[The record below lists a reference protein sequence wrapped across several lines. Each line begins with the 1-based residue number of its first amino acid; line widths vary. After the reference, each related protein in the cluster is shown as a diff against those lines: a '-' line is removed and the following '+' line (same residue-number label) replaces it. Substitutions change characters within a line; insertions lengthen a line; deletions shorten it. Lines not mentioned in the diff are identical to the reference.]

1 MVASL
6 ANKLRQA
13 DSKDPVAQAE
23 MFNRYQNDLILAAK
37 AHAELIMWEAFTSAL
52 KTIEDPGSLQI
63 LTWLRDLY
71 GFTILEQNLAWYLIN
86 GRLSST
92 RAEAITDY
100 IDGRLLPRL
109 RPHAES
115 LVDAFLLTPELV
127 RSTLPADERER
138 QQNKAQLVRR

>member
-1 MVASL
+1 
-6 ANKLRQA
+6 
-13 DSKDPVAQAE
+13 
-23 MFNRYQNDLILAAK
+23 
-37 AHAELIMWEAFTSAL
+37 
-52 KTIEDPGSLQI
+52 
-63 LTWLRDLY
+63 
-71 GFTILEQNLAWYLIN
+71 
-86 GRLSST
+86 LSST